1 MKTMEGLEEEVNK
14 SFQEIQENKWRGREM
29 NKMVQYLK
37 MEVDSMKKTQTE
49 GILEMKREFWTG
61 TT

>member
-1 MKTMEGLEEEVNK
+1 
-14 SFQEIQENKWRGREM
+14 M

-49 GILEMKREFWTG
+49 GILEMKREF
-61 TT
+61 